1 MAEKNKESQASA
13 ARPQA
18 GEAQAGEAQAGEAEA
33 PLVEAP
39 TPDASN
45 YVVQPTSYVL
55 PAQVQAKGGVP
66 EGRFTEEVL
75 KGSDEDFGGGEEAH
89 PEENQA
95 VPGIA
100 EGDEVPD
107 TTGRAANQALKKSR

>member
-1 MAEKNKESQASA
+1 MAEKNKSAS
-13 ARPQA
+13 
-18 GEAQAGEAQAGEAEA
+18 GSEKAQSRADREGAQEEQ
-33 PLVEAP
+33 LVAAP
-39 TPDASN
+39 TPDASQ

-55 PAQVQAKGGVP
+55 PVQAQAKGGVP

-95 VPGIA
+95 VPGI
-100 EGDEVPD
+100 GPNDEVPD
-107 TTGRAANQALKKSR
+107 TTGRAANQALKKSK

>member
-1 MAEKNKESQASA
+1 MAKQNESASGSEKAQSRAERES
-13 ARPQA
+13 
-18 GEAQAGEAQAGEAEA
+18 AQEEQVI
-33 PLVEAP
+33 PAP
-39 TPDASN
+39 TPDAAQ

-55 PAQVQAKGGVP
+55 PVQAQAKGGVP
-66 EGRFTEEVL
+66 EMRFSEEVL
-75 KGSDEDFGGGEEAH
+75 KGSDEDFGGGQPSH
-89 PEENQA
+89 PEENQP